1 MGEGVVWQYRNETE
15 PTSATSHNSV
25 EPSQDLKITKKSI
38 KIYLY
43 LITRVFPTGLETVGN
58 DGL

>member
-38 KIYLY
+38 KI
-43 LITRVFPTGLETVGN
+43 
-58 DGL
+58 